1 MLFSAL
7 SLCAVLLGAVT
18 AAPAKPDDDGRRG
31 HGGGRGHGGNRGLGI
46 GTLVDLGY
54 TQYQGVKLAAGV
66 NQYLGLR
73 YAAPPLG
80 DLRFRAPAETVKN
93 GTIQAASQHGPLCY
107 SVGAGVKTGQSE
119 DCLFIDV
126 YAPSN
131 ATQKSKLPVFFW
143 IQGGGYTSNA
153 NANYNG
159 TDLVNSSGG
168 NMVVVN
174 FNYRV
179 GPFGFLASEKVRKN
193 GDLNVGLLDQRKAL
207 QWVKQHI
214 GKFGGDP
221 DRVVVVGASAGA
233 GSIAMHL
240 LAYGGRNDHL
250 FVGAIGESV
259 FFPTQPQV
267 SELEWQFT
275 DFANAAGCS
284 SGDQV
289 ACLRSKDS
297 ATLQTANSAF
307 PYPGKSAAPLFEY
320 SPCIDGSLL
329 TDYPYKLFEEGK
341 VVHVPIIFGNDETEG
356 SYFAVNASSPEDIST
371 FFMNNY
377 PKLSASDTN
386 AINSQYPL
394 SQYPPAPQHNQCFN
408 AASYAYGETTFNC
421 PGLLVT
427 RTYTQYMQAAT
438 TWSYRYNVLDP
449 ANAAAGLGTP
459 HTFEVP
465 AVWGTDSNA
474 GGNGSSAYQTTNRPD
489 VPLVMDYWVS
499 FVRSLNPNTYKEPA
513 SPQWDVFG
521 QEQRRLLIEGGGRAS
536 MESVDAGQKGRC
548 AFWEGLSVTME
559 Q

>member
-107 SVGAGVKTGQSE
+107 S

-207 QWVKQHI
+207 QWVKQYI
-214 GKFGGDP
+214 SKFGGDP

-259 FFPTQPQV
+259 FFPTQPKV

-329 TDYPYKLFEEGK
+329 TDYPYKLLEEGK
-341 VVHVPIIFGNDETEG
+341 FIHVPIIFGNDENEG

-474 GGNGSSAYQTTNRPD
+474 GGNGGSAYQTTNRPD
-489 VPLVMDYWVS
+489 VPL
-499 FVRSLNPNTYKEPA
+499 EPA